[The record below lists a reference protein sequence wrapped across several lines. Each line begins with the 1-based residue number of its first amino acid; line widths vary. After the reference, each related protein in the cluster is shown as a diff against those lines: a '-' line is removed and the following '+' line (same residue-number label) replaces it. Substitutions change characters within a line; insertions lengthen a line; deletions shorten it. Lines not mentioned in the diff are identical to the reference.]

1 MNQVTNTYAAP
12 TSKQLDYA
20 EALARKK
27 GYRYLSQA
35 YKACF
40 GRNKVNGFN
49 RAETSRLI
57 DWLKN

>member
-1 MNQVTNTYAAP
+1 MKVTNTYAP
-12 TSKQLDYA
+12 TTQKQLDYA

-40 GRNKVNGFN
+40 GKHKIGGFN
-49 RAETSRLI
+49 REETSRLI